1 MNFKQRVKNG
11 TIVYG
16 MACFSGNTAII
27 ECIAQSG
34 LDFIYLDLEHTNYML
49 DEAFEKQI
57 MAAKLHDI
65 AILVRVADENEVVIR
80 KVLEWGADG
89 VVIPHCKNKD
99 MVKAAVGAAKF
110 FPLGRRGGESIVRA
124 SGFGYQ
130 NFDWNRYMKQQNED
144 TLVIPMDEDFEF
156 TENMDEILSVGG
168 IDAVNFGPVDY
179 ANSLGLP
186 IGYSMGEDVREAF
199 QALVAKAKQ
208 KGGLGILGPAIPPTP
223 ENIAHAVDSGYT
235 MLIVGNDLWHLQKS
249 LRDMMNNVIVPHKN
263 ESKE

>member
-1 MNFKQRVKNG
+1 
-11 TIVYG
+11 
-16 MACFSGNTAII
+16 
-27 ECIAQSG
+27 
-34 LDFIYLDLEHTNYML
+34 ML

-89 VVIPHCKNKD
+89 VVIPHCKNKE
-99 MVKAAVGAAKF
+99 MVQTAVSAAKF

-130 NFDWNRYMKQQNED
+130 NFDWNSYIKQQNED

-156 TENMDEILSVGG
+156 TENMDEIFSVEG

-186 IGYSMGEDVREAF
+186 IGYSMGEEVKEAF
-199 QALVAKAKQ
+199 QVLVTKAKE
-208 KGGLGILGPAIPPTP
+208 KGGIGILGPAIPPTP
-223 ENIAHAVDSGYT
+223 ENIDHAISSGYT

-249 LRDMMNNVIVPHKN
+249 LRDMMNNVILPHRKGN
-263 ESKE
+263 REAENVSEECQKSVSDHREATKTSDQAGGVGN